1 MSVYKCIPLS
11 KNVEEMF
18 IGPFGS
24 SLKNECFVNEDEA
37 YCMVYEQKHA
47 IQKTMNVETRYVNE
61 QKYKELKRFN
71 IQPGDIIV
79 SCRGTI
85 GETYIV
91 PNDAPL
97 GIMHPSIMKI
107 RLKKDVYDKYYFN
120 LLLKSRLKKHEAEA
134 NGSGVKMAISATEL
148 GKELFPVPTMDEQLE
163 ITDVISKISTVIE
176 KRQEESRQLDNL
188 IKARFVEMFGSVE
201 KKIPLSTLCDVS
213 GGYSFKSGDI
223 TSDGAVKILQI
234 GNVYLDDISWETTN
248 YLPKG
253 YDETYSRFLLNK
265 GDIVVAL
272 TRPII
277 QSLGN
282 VKACIV
288 RDLDLPCLLNQRVG
302 RIVPRNNKEV
312 SNQFIYG
319 CLMTCDFTRY
329 VKSCCIGCSQPNI
342 SSNDIGNFMIP
353 DVSFNEQMMFVNFK
367 EQIDKSKVAVQKAL
381 DEAQLLFD
389 SLMQEYFG

>member
-1 MSVYKCIPLS
+1 MSKKLSDLCDVFTDGDWIESKDQSDEGIRLIQTGNIGIGKYLDKANKAKYISEETFKC
-11 KNVEEMF
+11 
-18 IGPFGS
+18 
-24 SLKNECFVNEDEA
+24 LKCTEVF
-37 YCMVYEQKHA
+37 
-47 IQKTMNVETRYVNE
+47 
-61 QKYKELKRFN
+61 
-71 IQPGDIIV
+71 PGDILV
-79 SCRGTI
+79 SRLPDPI
-85 GETYIV
+85 GRACIV
-91 PNDAPL
+91 PQSNEKMITAVDCTICRTKTDLILKEYLCYYMQSKAYYKKLFNNVTGTTRKRISRKNL
-97 GIMHPSIMKI
+97 GNIEIDIHTKIEQEKIIKKLDLLSSIIENRTKE
-107 RLKKDVYDKYYFN
+107 VSYF
-120 LLLKSRLKKHEAEA
+120 
-134 NGSGVKMAISATEL
+134 
-148 GKELFPVPTMDEQLE
+148 
-163 ITDVISKISTVIE
+163 
-176 KRQEESRQLDNL
+176 DNL
-188 IKARFVEMFGSVE
+188 VKARFVEMFGSVE

-312 SNQFIYG
+312 SNLFIYG

-342 SSNDIGNFMIP
+342 SLNDIGNYMIP

-367 EQIDKSKVAVQKAL
+367 EQIDKSKFSIVNG
-381 DEAQLLFD
+381 
-389 SLMQEYFG
+389 EYISPVVEFQRGVYDRK

>member
-1 MSVYKCIPLS
+1 MEYSFEDVLTIRNGRNQKAVENPNGKYPIYGSGGIMGYADDFICSGDTVIIGRKGNINNPIYVSEPFWNVDTAFGLES
-11 KNVEEMF
+11 KNDLLN
-18 IGPFGS
+18 P
-24 SLKNECFVNEDEA
+24 
-37 YCMVYEQKHA
+37 
-47 IQKTMNVETRYVNE
+47 RYL
-61 QKYKELKRFN
+61 YYFCKRFDFEKLN
-71 IQPGDIIV
+71 KTV
-79 SCRGTI
+79 TI
-85 GETYIV
+85 
-91 PNDAPL
+91 
-97 GIMHPSIMKI
+97 PSLTKSDLLKI
-107 RLKKDVYDKYYFN
+107 RLNVP
-120 LLLKSRLKKHEAEA
+120 
-134 NGSGVKMAISATEL
+134 EL
-148 GKELFPVPTMDEQLE
+148 S
-163 ITDVISKISTVIE
+163 I
-176 KRQEESRQLDNL
+176 QEEIVSKLVKLEKIVQLRLNELQKLDEL
-188 IKARFVEMFGSVE
+188 VKARFVEMFGSVE

-302 RIVPRNNKEV
+302 RIVPRNNREV

-342 SSNDIGNFMIP
+342 SSNDIGNYMIP

-367 EQIDKSKVAVQKAL
+367 EQIDKSKVAIQKSLA
-381 DEAQLLFD
+381 ETQLLFD
-389 SLMQEYFG
+389 KLMQDYFG

>member
-1 MSVYKCIPLS
+1 MQRELIKDLAEQIRGVSYKPEDLHKDLNEDSVILLRANNIDNGMINFDDVVYVDKSKVSQDQYLKTGDILICASSGSKQLVGKAASIEFDKPCTFGAFCKVVRPRNGWEKYLGAFFQSDIYRQRISALSIGANINNIRNEHIDSLVIPLHT
-11 KNVEEMF
+11 EELRK
-18 IGPFGS
+18 S
-24 SLKNECFVNEDEA
+24 
-37 YCMVYEQKHA
+37 A
-47 IQKTMNVETRYVNE
+47 IKEIDLLNRIIRKRKTML
-61 QKYKELKRFN
+61 Q
-71 IQPGDIIV
+71 
-79 SCRGTI
+79 S
-85 GETYIV
+85 
-91 PNDAPL
+91 
-97 GIMHPSIMKI
+97 
-107 RLKKDVYDKYYFN
+107 
-120 LLLKSRLKKHEAEA
+120 
-134 NGSGVKMAISATEL
+134 
-148 GKELFPVPTMDEQLE
+148 
-163 ITDVISKISTVIE
+163 
-176 KRQEESRQLDNL
+176 LDLL

-302 RIVPRNNKEV
+302 RIVPRNNREV

-342 SSNDIGNFMIP
+342 SSNDIGNYMIP

-367 EQIDKSKVAVQKAL
+367 EQIDKSKVVVPSKIKNAIFAIMLSV
-381 DEAQLLFD
+381 
-389 SLMQEYFG
+389 SFGQITSI

>member
-1 MSVYKCIPLS
+1 MERVKLKDICTLINGRAYKQEELLS
-11 KNVEEMF
+11 AGKYPVLRVGNFFSEKDYYYSDLELEDDKYCDNGDLLF
-18 IGPFGS
+18 AWSASFGPKIWNGNKVIYHYHIWKIVITSKVFLDYLYYYLLYFS
-24 SLKNECFVNEDEA
+24 ERIKNEG
-37 YCMVYEQKHA
+37 H
-47 IQKTMNVETRYVNE
+47 
-61 QKYKELKRFN
+61 
-71 IQPGDIIV
+71 G
-79 SCRGTI
+79 
-85 GETYIV
+85 
-91 PNDAPL
+91 
-97 GIMHPSIMKI
+97 GIMIHVTKAEMEEREI
-107 RLKKDVYDKYYFN
+107 
-120 LLLKSRLKKHEAEA
+120 LLP
-134 NGSGVKMAISATEL
+134 AIDIQE
-148 GKELFPVPTMDEQLE
+148 
-163 ITDVISKISTVIE
+163 KISSVLNKLNRIIN
-176 KRQEESRQLDNL
+176 KRKNQLQKLDNL

-302 RIVPRNNKEV
+302 RIVPRNNREV

-342 SSNDIGNFMIP
+342 SSNDIGNYMIP

-367 EQIDKSKVAVQKAL
+367 EQIDKSKVAIQKSLA
-381 DEAQLLFD
+381 ETQLLFD
-389 SLMQEYFG
+389 KLMQDYFG